1 LTWLDGK
8 TWAAPDLIRQAL
20 VPLAREGLGA
30 AGIASEDI
38 DRYIGVI
45 DARAEARQTGA
56 SWMIRSLR
64 AMGDTGS
71 RVERL
76 RALSRA
82 MLVRQIA
89 QEPVHT
95 WATAELTEAGGWR
108 ENFLRVE
115 QFMTTDLITAHED
128 ELIDLVASLMNWKHL
143 SQVPVEDADHR
154 LVGLVAVSDLL
165 ELVAQGLPEGQGAMV
180 PVREVMNASPITIT
194 PDTPTLEAM
203 SIMER
208 TGVSCLVV
216 VKEAQLVGLVT
227 ESDFMS
233 IAKALL
239 LERLKG

>member
-1 LTWLDGK
+1 M
-8 TWAAPDLIRQAL
+8 
-20 VPLAREGLGA
+20 V
-30 AGIASEDI
+30 
-38 DRYIGVI
+38 
-45 DARAEARQTGA
+45 
-56 SWMIRSLR
+56 RSLR
-64 AMGDTGS
+64 AIGDTGS

-128 ELIDLVASLMNWKHL
+128 ELIDLVASLMNWKQL

-165 ELVAQGLPEGQGAMV
+165 ELVAQGLPEGKGAMV
-180 PVREVMNASPITIT
+180 PVRDLMNASPITIT

-216 VKEAQLVGLVT
+216 VKDTQLVGLVT